1 MSKGPV
7 LLWLVMELGCLYL
20 TPSASQDTV
29 IGVLSQSVTLPCQYS
44 SWSHNHNSM
53 CWGKGTCPKSKCN
66 QELVHTDGSKMISRK
81 STKYSLQGTI
91 KEGDVSLTI
100 SNASED
106 DSGTY
111 CCRIEVPGWF
121 NDVKRNIHLK
131 LRRALDVTTTTE
143 MLPTTVMTTLDS
155 TTGMPPQTQ
164 ATSALTT
171 AATTCSLT
179 MPRSSEETTGQ
190 LTTETF
196 MEGSVIT
203 AEPETLLPSRD
214 SQSSTEAASP
224 DPASLTST
232 GSKAWVL
239 PSTSQVK
246 EWETKTIRISQPG
259 VSKMTEHVKTGNGS
273 NQNKKQYI
281 LIIACCV
288 GFMLMLILFLAVVL
302 RGKVTE
308 TNCLQKHK
316 RLDNAGENKSVLSD
330 VPNGREEEDGL
341 FTLELASYA

>member
-131 LRRALDVTTTTE
+131 LRRATTTRQTTTSLPTTTLDVTTTTE

-179 MPRSSEETTGQ
+179 MPRSSEETT
-190 LTTETF
+190 
-196 MEGSVIT
+196 
-203 AEPETLLPSRD
+203 EPETLLPSRD

-232 GSKAWVL
+232 GGWNL
-239 PSTSQVK
+239 PPILPPT
-246 EWETKTIRISQPG
+246 WIA
-259 VSKMTEHVKTGNGS
+259 HVDIGAGGHS
-273 NQNKKQYI
+273 FLMSHQNKKQYI

-341 FTLELASYA
+341 FTL